1 MNEPN
6 TNPNIYDTSIRLL
19 FLALIIGWC
28 LMILLPFTSIILW
41 GFILGIAF
49 RPLHSRMAKIMGG
62 RPKLASFIIVL
73 ACLAVFIVPAWLL
86 LDSLL
91 DNAKEL
97 RTRFLAGSL
106 TIPPPSASV
115 KNWPVIGEKIYGIW
129 SLASTDLGQTVI
141 KYKSEIVGI
150 GGKIAKGLL
159 SVGGGILQLFVALII
174 AGVLLCYTG
183 HRVNR

>member
-1 MNEPN
+1 MDHFVAMGYGRAVLPFAHGSVTIRQEKVTRNIIMEITGMKETN
-6 TNPNIYDTSIRLL
+6 TNPNIYDTSLRLL

-49 RPLHSRMAKIMGG
+49 LPLHNRMAKTMGG

-73 ACLAVFIVPAWLL
+73 ACLAVFIVPAWLF

-106 TIPPPSASV
+106 TSPHHP
-115 KNWPVIGEKIYGIW
+115 
-129 SLASTDLGQTVI
+129 
-141 KYKSEIVGI
+141 
-150 GGKIAKGLL
+150 
-159 SVGGGILQLFVALII
+159 LQ
-174 AGVLLCYTG
+174 
-183 HRVNR
+183 